1 MAMRTASP
9 WWASLALAFGLLLF
23 LLGER
28 FFGHLDGARLALTG
42 AGVLLLVGVSAAR
55 AWAMLG
61 SNGARRRVERNL
73 LICNAFT
80 LLALVL
86 YLISTDWGITK
97 LGLKEPAASHFHGA
111 MTILYMVVF
120 VASNVPLLII
130 ELSLGTALRDQFDV
144 RSTGGEEAGV
154 EYFRVREL
162 GWSGFSLGLAIALL
176 MVTCQVSNE
185 RNLQTDVSY
194 FKTSSPGDS
203 TRKIVETASDQL
215 KVLLFFPDVNEVKNQ
230 VKSYFDALAEKAPTG
245 KVSVELHDRLVDAD
259 LAGRYKVT
267 KDGTIILVRG
277 TGDKEKSQTLEV
289 DPDFAKART
298 STSKLRNFDREV
310 NSALLKLMRDKRKAY
325 LLVGHGEMND
335 RETMPAEI
343 KGRIADRPVTIFR
356 RRLADLNYEI
366 KNLGLMDLANNVPE
380 DATIVIAFA
389 PSTPLSPTEWAALTR
404 YLDRGGRL
412 MYVLDPLGDPS
423 LGPLEK
429 KFGLKMIP
437 GHLTDEKLFLPM
449 HGKESDHRI
458 TATNQ
463 FSPHPSTG
471 SLSRTSADQGIRLSD
486 SGALEESPAA
496 ADAKGDAPRRTVTI
510 RSMETSFMDTNDNF
524 VRDGDEKAQKWIVA
538 EAIEGPNIGQK
549 NNFRALVYA
558 DGDLFADLYGRNQL
572 GQVVGVL
579 GSGPL
584 LDDSVK
590 WLAGEEA
597 VVGDVVSEDDKPI
610 QHTKNED
617 VVWFTLTLIGAPLL
631 VLAAGLFGT
640 RRRRIAKKSEVTK

>member
-1 MAMRTASP
+1 MRTASP

-28 FFGHLDGARLALTG
+28 LFGHLEGGRFALTG
-42 AGVLLLVGVSAAR
+42 AGVLLILGVTGAR

-61 SNGARRRVERNL
+61 SEGARRRVERNL
-73 LICNAFT
+73 LVCHAFT
-80 LLALVL
+80 VLALVL
-86 YLISTDWGITK
+86 YLLSTDWGITK
-97 LGLKEPAASHFHGA
+97 LGLKDPAAAHFHGA
-111 MTILYMVVF
+111 ITVLYMVIF
-120 VASNVPLLII
+120 VAANIPLLII
-130 ELSLGTALRDQFDV
+130 ELSLGLARRDQFDV
-144 RSTGGEEAGV
+144 RRTGGEEAGV

-162 GWSGFSLGLAIALL
+162 GWSGLSLGLAMSLL
-176 MVTCQVSNE
+176 MVTCQVASE
-185 RNLQTDVSY
+185 RNVQRDVSY
-194 FKTSSPGDS
+194 FKTSSPGES

-215 KVLLFFPDVNEVKNQ
+215 KVLLFFPDINEVKNQ
-230 VKSYFDALAEKAPTG
+230 VKSYFDALAEQAPNG
-245 KVSVELHDRLVDAD
+245 KVSVELHDRLVDAE

-277 TGDKEKSQTLEV
+277 SGDKEKSQTIEV
-289 DPDFAKART
+289 DPDFSKART
-298 STSKLRNFDREV
+298 STSKLRNFDREI

-335 RETMPAEI
+335 RDSMPAEI
-343 KGRIADRPVTIFR
+343 KGRIADKPVTIFR
-356 RRLADLNYEI
+356 RRLGDLNYEI
-366 KNLGLMDLANNVPE
+366 KNLGLIDLANNVPD
-380 DATIVIAFA
+380 DATVVIAFA
-389 PSTPLSPTEWAALTR
+389 PSTPLAPAEWAALGR

-412 MYVLDPLGDPS
+412 MYVVDPLGDPS
-423 LGPLEK
+423 LGPLEQ
-429 KFGLKMIP
+429 KFGLKLVP
-437 GHLTDEKLFLPM
+437 GHLTDEKLFLPV
-449 HGKESDHRI
+449 HGKPADHRI

-486 SGALEESPAA
+486 AGALEETAPQ
-496 ADAKGDAPRRTVTI
+496 ADSKGDSPRRTVTI
-510 RSMETSFMDTNDNF
+510 RSMETSFMDQNDNY
-524 VRDGDEKAQKWIVA
+524 VRDGDEKTQKWIVG
-538 EAIEGPNIGQK
+538 EAIEGPNFGK
-549 NNFRALVYA
+549 KENYRALVYA
-558 DGDLFADLYGRNQL
+558 DADLFADLYGRNQL

-617 VVWFTLTLIGAPLL
+617 VVWFTLSLIGAPII